1 MNGDIL
7 VQVGVELGLSAF
19 ETNIQSLIAMKPE
32 LKKANEASAAGVT
45 FVGIEMVAQVRTLD
59 ASTPALL

>member
-1 MNGDIL
+1 MSDFEMNIK
-7 VQVGVELGLSAF
+7 
-19 ETNIQSLIAMKPE
+19 SLIAMEPE
-32 LKKANEASAAGVT
+32 LKKANVVSTAGVT